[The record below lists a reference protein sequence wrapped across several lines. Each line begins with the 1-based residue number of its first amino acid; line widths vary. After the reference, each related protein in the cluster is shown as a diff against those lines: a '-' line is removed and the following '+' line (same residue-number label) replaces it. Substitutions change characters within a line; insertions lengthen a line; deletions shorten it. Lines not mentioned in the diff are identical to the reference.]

1 MTSTR
6 LPGKVLLPLAG
17 KPSIVR
23 LLERIERIEGLDGVC
38 LALPEGAAHD
48 PIAAAAAEH
57 GFAHV
62 PVVRGSEHD
71 VLSRFARAVHAT
83 GAEAV
88 MRITSDCPLI
98 DPVVSG
104 AVLAAFRASGV
115 AYARTAPGGCPPGLD
130 TGVVRAEALLAAAA
144 EAVDPYDRE
153 HVMPFVRSRPGRF
166 PALYLHFEPAHGGLR
181 MTVDYP
187 ADYALARAL
196 YERLHPKNPQFGLS
210 DILSLIAAEPE
221 LAAINA
227 DPEKSMPENP
237 GAAP

>member
-23 LLERIERIEGLDGVC
+23 LLERIMRIEGLDGIC

-48 PIAAAAAEH
+48 PIATAAADH
-57 GFAHV
+57 GFGHI
-62 PVVRGSEHD
+62 PVVRGSEYD
-71 VLSRFARAVHAT
+71 VLSRFERAVHAT

-98 DPVVSG
+98 DPAVSG

-115 AYARTAPGGCPPGLD
+115 TYARTAPGGCPPGLD

-153 HVMPFVRSRPGRF
+153 HVMPFVRGRPERF
-166 PALYLHFEPAHGGLR
+166 PALYLQFEPSHSGLR
-181 MTVDYP
+181 MTVDHP
-187 ADYALARAL
+187 ADYTLASTL
-196 YERLHPKNPQFGLS
+196 YERLYPANPAFGLS
-210 DILSLIAAEPE
+210 DILALVAAEPQI
-221 LAAINA
+221 AAINA
-227 DPEKSMPENP
+227 DPEKDTPANP
-237 GAAP
+237 GATP